1 MRSARSTP
9 GGEAISQ
16 QHEGDFGM
24 DRIVDAI
31 YEQGTLKLL
40 EALDLPEYQ
49 WVRITIH
56 EVPTES
62 PDEMLDAWHQ
72 VYEGLT
78 DEEIRQI
85 EALALDRRYFM
96 RQEP

>member
-1 MRSARSTP
+1 
-9 GGEAISQ
+9 
-16 QHEGDFGM
+16 M
-24 DRIVDAI
+24 DRVVDAI
-31 YEQGTLKLL
+31 YEQGILKPL
-40 EALDLPEYQ
+40 EVLDLPEHQ
-49 WVRITIH
+49 RVRITIH
-56 EVPTES
+56 AVPPES

-85 EALALDRRYFM
+85 EALALDRRHFM